1 MIPNKVPSEVE
12 VATEIS
18 SRLGVCQDLV
28 LDILN
33 LMKSK
38 KELGVTTDKIR
49 VGVLHFCFYI
59 KLSENV
65 EAHTV

>member
-1 MIPNKVPSEVE
+1 MVPNKVPSEME

-18 SRLGVCQDLV
+18 SRLGVRHELV

-49 VGVLHFCFYI
+49 VGVLNVYFYR
-59 KLSENV
+59 KLF
-65 EAHTV
+65 

>member
-1 MIPNKVPSEVE
+1 MVPNKVPSEME

-18 SRLGVCQDLV
+18 SRLGVRHELV
-28 LDILN
+28 MDILN

-49 VGVLHFCFYI
+49 VGVL
-59 KLSENV
+59 NV
-65 EAHTV
+65 